1 VVAALLY
8 AALNTG
14 AKNMVIATGIPLALL
29 TVVVAL
35 AILFVG
41 SPRLTR
47 SIWRLKPSRS
57 ASEPAASP
65 PVSM

>member
-1 VVAALLY
+1 MVALLY

-14 AKNMVIATGIPLALL
+14 AKTMVIATGIPLALL

-47 SIWRLKPSRS
+47 SIWRLRPPTPT
-57 ASEPAASP
+57 AEEAATPAI
-65 PVSM
+65 